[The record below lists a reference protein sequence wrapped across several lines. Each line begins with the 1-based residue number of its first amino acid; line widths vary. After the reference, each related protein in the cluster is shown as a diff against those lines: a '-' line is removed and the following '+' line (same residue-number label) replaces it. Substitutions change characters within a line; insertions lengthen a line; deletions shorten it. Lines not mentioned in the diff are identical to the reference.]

1 MKLNIKTLID
11 ERQVFNETYLAN
23 LKEEKDYFIISYK
36 DNYQEKIALIIYKN
50 LEKVVIDK
58 NANQLIVEK
67 EEKITAH
74 KLREGI
80 VKLKTQLKCA
90 KIIKRG
96 SFVQFKIEYYII
108 FSARDKQKNTLKILL
123 KK

>member
-11 ERQVFNETYLAN
+11 DKQVFNETYLAN
-23 LKEEKDYFIISYK
+23 LKEEKDYFFINYK
-36 DNYQEKIALIIYKN
+36 DNYQEKITLIIYKN

-67 EEKITAH
+67 KEKITSH
-74 KLREGI
+74 KIREGT
-80 VKLKTQLKCA
+80 VKLKTRLKCA

-96 SFVQFKIEYYII
+96 SFIQFKIEYYII
-108 FSARDKQKNTLKILL
+108 FSDRDKQKNTLKILL